1 MLERASMSD
10 RIKSVM
16 GLLRRYEALFSLPTR
31 IMQETDR
38 GDFDTV
44 SNAPRCNPDAQ
55 EATLDVSK
63 LPCECVNS
71 RVCAGAFAVE
81 VTFA

>member
-38 GDFDTV
+38 GDFDMSAAIHLVEQARHAGLSCAFCQCQLSLT
-44 SNAPRCNPDAQ
+44 DWDLTAQ
-55 EATLDVSK
+55 H
-63 LPCECVNS
+63 P
-71 RVCAGAFAVE
+71 G
-81 VTFA
+81 